1 MTRVTSNM
9 VISYNKVLIF
19 KRQKMHLRVASAG
32 PVRMAQGGESSFFT
46 VILFWPK
53 AKSHARFQESINE
66 GRVVYSV
73 LDS

>member
-19 KRQKMHLRVASAG
+19 KRQKMHLGVGSASPALI
-32 PVRMAQGGESSFFT
+32 AQGGESSFFN

-53 AKSHARFQESINE
+53 AESNARLQESINE
-66 GRVVYSV
+66 AHAAV
-73 LDS
+73 